1 MSSKYAPL
9 AEQII
14 DSVGGPENI
23 ASVFNC
29 QTRLRFTLRDDGKA
43 DADAI
48 KALDG
53 VASALYAG
61 DMFQVIIGTHVK
73 DVYEE
78 VERLL
83 PATGEGS
90 GDDAPADGAK
100 KKFNPINTFITFIS
114 ATIMPVI
121 PALAGAG
128 MISAL
133 LSLLVVFNLSS
144 TESQT
149 YIVLAFMAN
158 AVFHFLPI
166 FLAFSA
172 AEKLKTNRILA
183 AVIAAM
189 MLHPTWGALVEA
201 GEQVRL
207 FEIIPLT
214 LTSYASSVI
223 PILLVVWVQSYVER
237 FLEKI
242 IPNSIKIVVIPMI
255 LFLVVGIL
263 AFALLGPV
271 GTFLGSGIAVG
282 FEWLAANAPWAPVF
296 LVGALWPIMVMFGV
310 HIAVAPLL
318 FLQLSTYGY
327 DSLIGPGAVVA
338 NIAMAT
344 AGAVV
349 AFRVKDIKE
358 KQIATAGSITAFMGI
373 TEPVLYG
380 VNLPRRYPLIAG
392 IIGGAAGGLYA
403 GLTGVRRFA
412 AGNSSIPTLPMYIG
426 EGTLRHLINIVI
438 ALLITA
444 AVTATLTMLLGSRFE
459 AKAKRLAAEAAEAAP
474 EFPAVSGPA
483 SASTPA
489 ASAAQTAIAMA
500 TVDLT
505 SPCRGTVVALSNVPD
520 AAFASGALGPGIAVE
535 PLDGRIVAPCGGT
548 IVAAM
553 PTGHA
558 YGIRTDDGLEILVHI
573 GVDTVQMK
581 GEGFTPQV
589 KKGDV
594 VQAGHTLANV
604 DLNAIKDAGHPA
616 TVIVIIT
623 NRGDIT
629 EIAPVDEASDVIA
642 GEPIVA
648 LTH

>member
-1 MSSKYAPL
+1 MSSQYAPL

-14 DSVGGPENI
+14 GLVGGPENI

-29 QTRLRFTLRDDGKA
+29 QTRLRFTLRDDAKA
-43 DADAI
+43 NMQAVKD
-48 KALDG
+48 LDG
-53 VASALYAG
+53 VASALFAG

-73 DVYEE
+73 DVFEE
-78 VERLL
+78 VARLL
-83 PATGEGS
+83 PASAEGP
-90 GDDAPADGAK
+90 GDDAPAGGAK
-100 KKFNPINTFITFIS
+100 KKFNPINSFITFIS

-144 TESQT
+144 TDSPT

-166 FLAFSA
+166 FLAFA
-172 AEKLKTNRILA
+172 AADKLKTNRILA
-183 AVIAAM
+183 AVLAAM
-189 MLHPTWGALVEA
+189 MLHPKWAEIVAA
-201 GEQVRL
+201 GEPIAL
-207 FEIIPLT
+207 FEFIPLT

-223 PILLVVWVQSYVER
+223 PILLVVWVQSYIER

-242 IPNSIKIVVIPMI
+242 IPNSIKLVVIPMI
-255 LFLVVGIL
+255 LFLVVGTL
-263 AFALLGPV
+263 AFSLLGPI
-271 GTFLGSGIAVG
+271 GTFLGSGIAIG

-338 NIAMAT
+338 NISMAV

-349 AFRVKDIKE
+349 AFRVKDLKE

-380 VNLPRRYPLIAG
+380 VNLPKRYPLIAG
-392 IIGGAAGGLYA
+392 VIGGAAGGLYA
-403 GLTGVRRFA
+403 GLMGVRRFA
-412 AGNSSIPTLPMYIG
+412 AGSSSIPTLPMYIG
-426 EGTLRHLINIVI
+426 EGTMRHLINIVI
-438 ALLITA
+438 ALLITT
-444 AVTATLTMLLGSRFE
+444 AVTGTLTAILGSRFD
-459 AKAKRLAAEAAEAAP
+459 AKAKRLAASTAASTSAAAP
-474 EFPAVSGPA
+474 V
-483 SASTPA
+483 STPA
-489 ASAAQTAIAMA
+489 AAAVTGSVATAVAVA
-500 TVDLT
+500 TADLT
-505 SPCRGTVVALSNVPD
+505 SPCRGTVVALANVPD

-553 PTGHA
+553 PSGHA
-558 YGIRTDDGLEILVHI
+558 YGIRTADGVEVLVHI

-581 GEGFTPQV
+581 GEGFSPQV

-594 VQAGHTLANV
+594 VQPGQTLAQV
-604 DLNAIKDAGHPA
+604 DLDAIKAAGHPA

-623 NRGDIT
+623 NRGGIA
-629 EIAPVDEASDVIA
+629 EISPVNEASDVIA